1 MAGDRLTEISV
12 VFYRTAA
19 GAEPVREWLRRLSTE
34 DRKTIGTDLATLQ
47 VGWPIGMPLCRSLGT
62 RTVGGTQQARKQQDR
77 TPDLFRGRR
86 ANWGTA
92 RVHQEDP
99 ENATRRDRPGAKA
112 DEGDEEMSKLKRNPH
127 WGSTLDEFLDEA
139 GIRET
144 AKAEA
149 VTRVVAWQLSKVMKR
164 QGMSKA
170 RLAKLMNTSRAQV
183 DRILKAKGNVTIETL
198 QRAAELVGRQLRLEL
213 V

>member
-1 MAGDRLTEISV
+1 MAGDRLTEIPV

-19 GAEPVREWLRRLSTE
+19 GAEPVREWLRSLSTE
-34 DRKTIGTDLATLQ
+34 DRRTIGTDLATLQ
-47 VGWPIGMPLCRSLGT
+47 VGWPIGMPLCRSLGAGLWEV
-62 RTVGGTQQARKQQDR
+62 RSKLANNRIARLIFFVAEGRIGVLHGFIKKTQK
-77 TPDLFRGRR
+77 TPPAEIALAQKRIK
-86 ANWGTA
+86 
-92 RVHQEDP
+92 
-99 ENATRRDRPGAKA
+99 RD
-112 DEGDEEMSKLKRNPH
+112 DEMSKKNPH

-144 AKAEA
+144 ARAEA
-149 VTRVVAWQLSKVMKR
+149 ITRVVAWQLSKEMKR

-183 DRILKAKGNVTIETL
+183 DRILNAKSNVTIETL